1 MTTPAL
7 ATTELTKHY
16 GSTRALVDLDLEV
29 APAQVFGYLGPNG
42 AGKTTTIRL
51 LLDLIRPT
59 SGRAVVLGLDCRTQ
73 SIDVRR
79 RVGYLPGELEL
90 YEDMTARELF
100 RYFGALRGSRA
111 QPYAEELSERLDL
124 DASRKIGTL
133 SKGNKQK
140 VGLIQA
146 FMLKPDLLILDEP
159 SSGLDP
165 LVQHEFHKILQETVA
180 EGRTVF
186 LSSHVL
192 SEIEHLAHVVG
203 IIRSGSL
210 VVVERIEKLKEK
222 AARRVEFLFAEPV
235 PRDSFTAIES
245 VREAVFNDR
254 VAIFTV
260 EGSVDR
266 LLKAVARFEVV
277 DMISHEPDL
286 EEVFLEYYRED
297 ADA

>member
-7 ATTELTKHY
+7 ATFELTKHY
-16 GSTRALVDLDLEV
+16 GPTRAVVDLDLEV
-29 APAQVFGYLGPNG
+29 TPAQVFGYLGPNG

-59 SGRAVVLGLDCRTQ
+59 SGRAEVLGLDCRTR
-73 SIDVRR
+73 SIEVRR

-100 RYFGALRGSRA
+100 RYFGALRGSRE
-111 QPYAEELSERLDL
+111 QPYALELSERLGL
-124 DASRKIGTL
+124 DVSRKIGTL

-146 FMLKPDLLILDEP
+146 FMLKPELLILDEP

-165 LVQHEFHKILQETVA
+165 LVQHEFHRILQETVA

-192 SEIEHLAHVVG
+192 SEIEHLAQVVG

-210 VVVERIEKLKEK
+210 VVVEEIEKLKEK

-235 PRDSFTAIES
+235 ARDSFAAIDS
-245 VREAVFNDR
+245 VREATFNDR

-260 EGSVDR
+260 EGSVDQ
-266 LLKAVARFEVV
+266 LLKAVARFEV
-277 DMISHEPDL
+277 ST
-286 EEVFLEYYRED
+286 
-297 ADA
+297 